1 MCSTCALQR
10 KRQSRNEK
18 TNTQIGPPKAAK
30 LDMLLEKC
38 DKEDITDSLGV
49 EQPLFIEEQS
59 QTIKCR
65 WCPSWV
71 GSSVVKVANQ
81 HTRKAVSH
89 RLARIKELNLPQQ
102 APLGLQ
108 TDIRSYLV

>member
-1 MCSTCALQR
+1 MYDISVLNICIAEKTPIMQR
-10 KRQSRNEK
+10 KNQ
-18 TNTQIGPPKAAK
+18 PHK
-30 LDMLLEKC
+30 LDHLKLQEKC